1 MSDGWRQEQVLL
13 FKIINVTMQAG
24 KNVLV
29 QIQCG
34 KGKTTLI
41 VNLLKLKPF
50 LHLTLPTVGLH
61 SAQMDCLKQMGNL

>member
-1 MSDGWRQEQVLL
+1 MKLNVKLNEPIRRERKPGECDNAYKKTMSDGWRQEQVLL

-41 VNLLKLKPF
+41 VN
-50 LHLTLPTVGLH
+50 
-61 SAQMDCLKQMGNL
+61 